1 MGLFESLSSIE
12 KVDVILIANSEK
24 MLPEDKSKF
33 NNFKEKVIEKIYNID
48 EYSEKAESSIIKKYL
63 NNKLISFKYFYC
75 FIYYI
80 QF

>member
-48 EYSEKAESSIIKKYL
+48 EYSEKAESSIIKKL
-63 NNKLISFKYFYC
+63 R
-75 FIYYI
+75 
-80 QF
+80 